1 MTFDV
6 SRLTFHVSRFL
17 LLILL
22 AALAVRVHRLAA
34 QSLWYDEAVTAHVAG
49 QGIAELTRWTADDI
63 QPPLYYYAV
72 AGWTALAGRSEWALR
87 FPSVCFGVL
96 TTALMWV
103 VARRL
108 FGLRAAAGLAALL
121 TAFSPLYVYYAQ
133 EARMYTQLTF
143 WGLLAGYALLRAM
156 GWDGRERPQKGGR
169 PRRGGWPSA
178 PTRASAFAALFA
190 DGRRAVR
197 WWLVFVMAAVAALYT
212 HYFAA
217 FLLLACALCVLVALI
232 VQMTRSDRAA
242 AWRRGI
248 AAAAA
253 GAAIVLLY
261 LPWLPAMLTRYRLDR
276 SYWQGALKL
285 GEALRHVAISFTVAA
300 PEMMLETDAV
310 RLLPWFGLAFV
321 AAMAGLIVG
330 AQGRAPLHGRTS
342 LLLLLACLLVP
353 TVGILALASRTPKFN
368 ARYLMI
374 ASPAY
379 LLTLAGGMGYWIS
392 GIRDWGLRISGRM
405 FRGAS
410 TKRKPNT
417 QSPIPNPQSPI
428 PAILAAALVV
438 FVMWTSFAALRN
450 WFTDRAFAKAQ
461 WRELTAA
468 VRAKMAPDETV
479 VLVSGHAWPA
489 WDYYAADIPAIRLP
503 ALDILDVE
511 AVLGFED
518 GPRLGEAL
526 RGKRGVWLVRW
537 QAETVDPVGFAPY
550 FLDRIGVEQPQ
561 PRRFWHLDLRHW
573 RLGESTAIPAGPTPA
588 HADGANFAHKLALIG
603 WDDPVGGQLTVYWR
617 TLNRLTADYQV
628 SLILSDAAGRE
639 VGRWDG
645 RPAGYDYPTM
655 RWRPGQMLFG
665 RYPLPLRADA
675 AGDYYVSLAVYD
687 ASDPAGLDIRDVADN
702 PAGKRVRL
710 GPLRLAGK

>member
-1 MTFDV
+1 MM
-6 SRLTFHVSRFL
+6 FHISRFTLYVARLIL

-22 AALAVRVHRLAA
+22 AALALRVHRLAA

-63 QPPLYYYAV
+63 QPPLYYYVV
-72 AGWTALAGRSEWALR
+72 AGWTALVGRSEWALR
-87 FPSVCFGVL
+87 FPSVFFGVL
-96 TTALMWV
+96 TTALMYAA
-103 VARRL
+103 ARRL
-108 FGLRAAAGLAALL
+108 FGTRAAAGLAALL
-121 TAFSPLYVYYAQ
+121 TALAPLYVYYAQ
-133 EARMYTQLTF
+133 EARMYAQLTF
-143 WGLLAGYALLRAM
+143 LGLLAGYALLRAM
-156 GWDGRERPQKGGR
+156 GWHGRQDEP
-169 PRRGGWPSA
+169 PEPDRRPSA
-178 PTRASAFAALFA
+178 ATQPPACVAPCAEGLR
-190 DGRRAVR
+190 GVR
-197 WWLVFVMAAVAALYT
+197 WWLVFVIAAVAALYT

-217 FLLLACALCVLVALI
+217 FLLLAYAACVLSALI
-232 VQMTRSDRAA
+232 VQTARGGRP
-242 AWRRGI
+242 AWRRGGAA

-253 GAAIVLLY
+253 GIVLLY
-261 LPWLPAMLTRYRLDR
+261 LPWLPAMLTRYRVDR

-300 PEMMLETDAV
+300 PEMMLETEAV
-310 RLLPWFGLAFV
+310 RLLPWFGLAFA
-321 AAMAGLIVG
+321 AAMVGLF
-330 AQGRAPLHGRTS
+330 ARAHGRP
-342 LLLLLACLLVP
+342 LLWLLLACLLVP

-379 LLTLAGGMGYWIS
+379 LLILAGG
-392 GIRDWGLRISGRM
+392 
-405 FRGAS
+405 
-410 TKRKPNT
+410 
-417 QSPIPNPQSPI
+417 
-428 PAILAAALVV
+428 LAAWARARPRAATVLGYALTIAVLAFQIV
-438 FVMWTSFAALRN
+438 TARTALRN

-461 WRELTAA
+461 WREMTAT
-468 VRAKMAPDETV
+468 VRAKMGPDEAV

-537 QAETVDPVGFAPY
+537 QAEMVDPVGFAPY

-561 PRRFWHLDLRHW
+561 PRRFWHLDLRYW
-573 RLGESTAIPAGPTPA
+573 RLGDTTAIPAGPTPA

-603 WDDPVGGQLTVYWR
+603 WDDPVDRRLTVYWR

-639 VGRWDG
+639 MGRWDG
-645 RPAGYDYPTM
+645 RPAGYDYPTT

-665 RYPLPLRADA
+665 RYPLPLSAGA

-710 GPLRLAGK
+710 GPLHLAGK

>member
-1 MTFDV
+1 MTHD
-6 SRLTFHVSRFL
+6 VSRFL
-17 LLILL
+17 ARLALLLLLIG
-22 AALAVRVHRLAA
+22 ALALRVHRLAA
-34 QSLWYDEAVTAHVAG
+34 QSLWYDEAVTAQVAG
-49 QGIAELTRWTADDI
+49 RGIAELTRWTADDI
-63 QPPLYYYAV
+63 QPPLYYYVV
-72 AGWTALAGRSEWALR
+72 AGWTAVAGRSEWALR
-87 FPSVCFGVL
+87 FPSVGFGVL
-96 TTALMWV
+96 TAALMWA

-108 FGLRAAAGLAALL
+108 FASRPAARLAALVATL
-121 TAFSPLYVYYAQ
+121 SPLYVYYAQ

-143 WGLLAGYALLRAM
+143 LGVLAGYALWRAM
-156 GWDGRERPQKGGR
+156 ERDGR
-169 PRRGGWPSA
+169 
-178 PTRASAFAALFA
+178 AAA
-190 DGRRAVR
+190 R
-197 WWLVFVMAAVAALYT
+197 WWLAFVAAAVAALYT

-217 FLLLACALCVLVALI
+217 FLLLAYALCVLAALSRTSLSLSYNAARI
-232 VQMTRSDRAA
+232 GLWRRAA
-242 AWRRGI
+242 

-310 RLLPWFGLAFV
+310 RLLPWFGVALAL
-321 AAMAGLIVG
+321 AVG
-330 AQGRAPLHGRTS
+330 ALAAGADGRPRLRS
-342 LLLLLACLLVP
+342 RLPLLALLVCLLAP

-368 ARYLMI
+368 ARYLML

-379 LLTLAGGMGYWIS
+379 LLLLAGGLAAWARVGLPEAAGDRRLW
-392 GIRDWGLRISGRM
+392 RAAAVGLRSVVVI
-405 FRGAS
+405 
-410 TKRKPNT
+410 
-417 QSPIPNPQSPI
+417 
-428 PAILAAALVV
+428 LVV
-438 FVMWTSFAALRN
+438 ALQIGTAFVALRN

-461 WRELTAA
+461 WRELAA
-468 VRAKMAPDETV
+468 TVRAKMAADEAV

-503 ALDILDVE
+503 ELDILDVE

-518 GPRLGEAL
+518 GPRLGRAL
-526 RGKRGVWLVRW
+526 AGKAGVWLVRW
-537 QAETVDPVGFAPY
+537 QAEAVDPVGFAPY

-573 RLGESTAIPAGPTPA
+573 RLAADTAIPAAPTPA
-588 HADGANFAHKLALIG
+588 HADGANFAHKVALIG
-603 WDDPVGGQLTVYWR
+603 WDDPVGRQLTVYWR
-617 TLNRLTADYQV
+617 TLNRLAADYQV

-665 RYPLPLRADA
+665 RYPLPLPAGA
-675 AGDYYVSLAVYD
+675 PAGDYYVSLAVYD
-687 ASDPAGLDIRDVADN
+687 ASDPSGLDIRDVADN

-710 GPLRLAGK
+710 GPLSISAQTPR